1 MSLIPPVSNPLV
13 YTTDV
18 SGAARSAVQAADV
31 LAAQAS
37 EPAPAEPTRV
47 DTIEN
52 DTGLAPM
59 SSGSLKILLEAQRDF
74 AATQLLPDDPTT
86 PLIEA
91 SSLSRL
97 L

>member
-1 MSLIPPVSNPLV
+1 MSLLPPVSNPLL

-18 SGAARSAVQAADV
+18 SGSARAAVQAADV
-31 LAAQAS
+31 VAAQAG
-37 EPAPAEPTRV
+37 EPASAEPSSAEVT
-47 DTIEN
+47 TS

-59 SSGSLKILLEAQRDF
+59 SSGALKVLLEAQRDY

-86 PLIEA
+86 PLIES
-91 SSLSRL
+91 SSLRRL

>member
-1 MSLIPPVSNPLV
+1 MSLLPPVSNPLL

-18 SGAARSAVQAADV
+18 SGAARAAVQAADIV
-31 LAAQAS
+31 AAQAV
-37 EPAPAEPTRV
+37 EPAPADPSSSEV
-47 DTIEN
+47 VAS

-86 PLIEA
+86 PLIES
-91 SSLSRL
+91 SSLRRL